1 MSSFWTQDTLTIATK
16 SMKYI
21 EMNLIMNAENLSEK
35 NSLILLKDMKE
46 NLSKLNN
53 IQCLCMY

>member
-1 MSSFWTQDTLTIATK
+1 
-16 SMKYI
+16 
-21 EMNLIMNAENLSEK
+21 MNLIMNAENLSEK